1 MARYRAEI
9 SSARSPD
16 EAFDY
21 LARFSSVVEWDPS
34 VTSAEMVTRE
44 PVALGSEFRVVVHA
58 MGRELPLV
66 YRITTFARPRLV
78 ELVADNG
85 RLKSNDT
92 ITVEPTGD
100 GSRIVYDAQLTATG
114 IAQLANPI
122 LALVLRR
129 IGDNATAGLRDT
141 IALPA

>member
-9 SSARSPD
+9 TSARSPD

-34 VTSAEMVTRE
+34 VTSAEMVTPE
-44 PVALGSEFRVVVHA
+44 PVGLGSEFRVVVRA

-78 ELVADNG
+78 ELVADDG
-85 RLKSNDT
+85 RLKSYDT
-92 ITVEPTGD
+92 ITVEPTGE
-100 GSRIVYDAQLTATG
+100 GSRIVYDAQLTAKG
-114 IAQLANPI
+114 MAQLANPI

-129 IGDNATAGLRDT
+129 IGDNAAAGLRDA